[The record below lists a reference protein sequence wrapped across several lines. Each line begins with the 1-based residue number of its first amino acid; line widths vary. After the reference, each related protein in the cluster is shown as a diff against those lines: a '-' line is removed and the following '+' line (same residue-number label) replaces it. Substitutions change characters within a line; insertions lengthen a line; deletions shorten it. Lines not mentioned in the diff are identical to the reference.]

1 MTKARTIADLGT
13 GFVNISD
20 TGTEGTKV
28 ATGTTAQRG
37 STTGQWRFNS
47 TTGFFEG
54 RNATEF
60 TSLEPTPTITSVD
73 VSEVDSA
80 GGGNQTIVVTG
91 SNFSSGGTI
100 SFRGSSANFD
110 ATTTTFDSVI
120 QVTAV
125 APKSSFLNA
134 QEPYTVRFTAS
145 TGTFGEKS
153 GLINVDSSPTWN
165 TASGSLGSVFDS
177 ARSGLSFSATAT
189 DADGDTIT
197 YSVQSGSLP
206 SGLSLNSSTGAITGT
221 ANAVGSDTT
230 SNFTLRAT
238 AGSKTVDRAFSITIK
253 APVST
258 TYSYTGS
265 NQTFTV
271 PTGLTLITLD
281 IKGAGGQ
288 GGVGNSGSGGTGGRT
303 QGNLTVSGGQSY
315 IIVVGGSSGNT
326 YGGGG
331 NSANS
336 NAGDGGGY
344 SGIFLT
350 SVSQSNAKAIAGG
363 GGGSGYGGNNGGSG
377 GGTSGNSG
385 DGGGGSEGQG
395 GTQSAGGTGGGGQ
408 SSYSGSALQGGNS
421 NGGNAGGGGGGYFG
435 GGGGIQASNDG
446 AGGGGSGYTGG
457 LESGATTTTGGGN
470 GSNTAGS
477 LVISY

>member
-1 MTKARTIADLGT
+1 MSNYKDLKNKNL
-13 GFVNISD
+13 VDS
-20 TGTEGTKV
+20 GTEGTLI
-28 ATGTTAQRG
+28 ARGTTAQRG
-37 STTGQWRFNS
+37 STQGQWRFNT

-54 RNATEF
+54 YDGSTFKILDTAPSITSVTPTDVDSGSGTTTSFTISGANFKSGDVVTFIANDGTTITANSTTIDNAAQITAVEDDSSF
-60 TSLEPTPTITSVD
+60 SNSLEPYDVKVTS
-73 VSEVDSA
+73 
-80 GGGNQTIVVTG
+80 
-91 SNFSSGGTI
+91 SSGLT
-100 SFRGSSANFD
+100 
-110 ATTTTFDSVI
+110 ATLDD
-120 QVTAV
+120 Q
-125 APKSSFLNA
+125 
-134 QEPYTVRFTAS
+134 
-145 TGTFGEKS
+145 
-153 GLINVDSSPTWN
+153 INVDTAPTWT
-165 TASGSLGSVFDS
+165 TAAGSLATIYDS
-177 ARSGLSFSATAT
+177 ARSGISITVVAT
-189 DADGDTIT
+189 DAEGDTIA

-206 SGLSLNSSTGAITGT
+206 SGLSLNSSTGVISGT
-221 ANAVGSDTT
+221 ASAVGSDTT
-230 SNFTLRAT
+230 SSFTLRAT
-238 AGSKTVDRAFSITIK
+238 ANTKTADRAFSITVN

-265 NQTFTV
+265 DQTFTV

-303 QGNLTVSGGQSY
+303 QGDLVVSGGQVY
-315 IIVVGGSSGNT
+315 KIVVGGSSGNS
-326 YGGGG
+326 YGGAG
-331 NSANS
+331 NSANN

-350 SVSQSNAKAIAGG
+350 SVSQGNAKAIAGG
-363 GGGSGYGGNNGGSG
+363 GGGSAYGGNSGGSG

-385 DGGGGSEGQG
+385 AGGGGSEGQG

-408 SSYSGSALQGGNS
+408 SAYSGSALQGGNS

-435 GGGGIQASNDG
+435 GGGGIQAANDG

-477 LVISY
+477 VVITY